1 MIKYCMVY
9 NRYFEGDFMS
19 IKNILNKKESHL
31 ITIVI
36 ELISSKTNIE
46 GPRVYNILSKY
57 GGIDF
62 LISNYDVEHTLSLSQ
77 IIEDTLEV
85 CRENGGNI

>member
-62 LISNYDVEHTLSLSQ
+62 LISLIGSRFFKADLLFRYN
-77 IIEDTLEV
+77 
-85 CRENGGNI
+85 

>member
-1 MIKYCMVY
+1 
-9 NRYFEGDFMS
+9 MS